1 MLRENLEKFRAT
13 RARTLKMADG
23 LTQTQLDYAPAPE
36 RWSIGEVL
44 DHMLLAE
51 RLNRGQ
57 IAKLIELSR
66 NGRKPELELTFA
78 DLNISV
84 AGIPRSVLSLME
96 TPMTVMNRL
105 VPDGL
110 RNYLTRHRLIP
121 FRNPD
126 LATPRRGRAGPELRA
141 DLMTSLQETELLL
154 QRNVNVDFSKLILS
168 HPLLGAYDVPGLLT
182 FMSAHEERH
191 QSQISDIRRDP
202 GFSLINRKGRSDG
215 LDDGG

>member
-1 MLRENLEKFRAT
+1 MT
-13 RARTLKMADG
+13 DG
-23 LTQTQLDYAPAPE
+23 LTQTELDYAPAPE

-57 IAKLIELSR
+57 IAKLIELSW
-66 NGRKPELELTFA
+66 NGRKPELKLTLA

-84 AGIPRSVLSLME
+84 AGIPRSMLSLME

-110 RNYLTRHRLIP
+110 RDYLTRNRLIP

-141 DLMTSLQETELLL
+141 DLTGSLQETEMLL
-154 QRNVNVDFSKLILS
+154 QRNANVDFSKLVLS
-168 HPLLGAYDVPGLLT
+168 HPLLGAYDVSGLLG

-191 QSQISDIRRDP
+191 QSQISDIGREP
-202 GFSLINRKGRSDG
+202 GFSLMNRKGRSDG